1 MIESSKPAGMSL
13 TLKIVLGMTLG
24 IVVGLLF
31 NLAALFGLVSADGT
45 LWALVI
51 DGLFGAVGKI
61 FVASLQ
67 MLVVP
72 LVFVSLVC
80 GTSALSN
87 PKQLGRIGGKALA
100 MYVATTALAV
110 SFALFLATLVQPG
123 KGIDIGEA
131 TFTAKTA
138 PPVMDVIIGMV
149 PKNPIQAMA
158 EGNMLQIIVFSILF
172 GLAITL
178 AGAAGKK
185 VRNGFDALNSVVMR
199 LVNLLMAIAPYG
211 VFALIAVVL
220 ATLGWDV
227 LKDFLVYFL
236 LVLSALLVHLF
247 VTYPILLTFL
257 ARLSPLVFLRK
268 MRAAMLFAFS
278 TASSNATLPVTL
290 HSVEKKLGAG
300 NSVSSF
306 TVPLGATINMDGTA
320 IMQGVA
326 TVFIANAYGQDLSA
340 AQLLTVVLM
349 ATLASIGTAGV
360 PGVGLIMLAG
370 VLTQVGLPVEAIG
383 LVLGV
388 DRLLDMT
395 RTAVNITGD
404 AMVTCVVAKSEGDFD
419 LDTFNDPDAGLDD
432 VPDELSDFQSL
443 QEQR

>member
-1 MIESSKPAGMSL
+1 MTVSKKPAGMSL
-13 TLKIVLGMTLG
+13 TLQIVIGMVLG
-24 IVVGLLF
+24 IVAGLLC
-31 NLAALFGLVSADGT
+31 NLLLSPDGT
-45 LWALVI
+45 AWALIV
-51 DGLFGAVGKI
+51 DGLFRVVGKI

-80 GTSALSN
+80 GTSALDN
-87 PKQLGRIGGKALA
+87 PKKLGRLGIKSLAL
-100 MYVATTALAV
+100 YLATTALAV
-110 SFALFLATLVQPG
+110 TVALTLAMIVQPG
-123 KGIDIGEA
+123 NGINIGESEFSVA
-131 TFTAKTA
+131 QA
-138 PPVMDVIIGMV
+138 PPVIDVIIGMV
-149 PKNPIQAMA
+149 PKNPFAAMA

-185 VRNGFDALNSVVMR
+185 VRDGFEALNSVVMR
-199 LVNLLMAIAPYG
+199 LVSLLMAVAPYG
-211 VFALIAVVL
+211 VFALIASVA
-220 ATLGWDV
+220 ATLGGDV
-227 LKDFLVYFL
+227 FENLLTYFL
-236 LVLSALLVHLF
+236 LVLFALLIHLF
-247 VTYPILLTFL
+247 VTYPILLTLL
-257 ARLSPLVFLRK
+257 ARLNPLTFLKK

-290 HSVEKKLGAG
+290 HSVEKRLGAG

-326 TVFIANAYGQDLSA
+326 TVFIANAYNHDLTA

-404 AMVTCVVAKSEGDFD
+404 AMVTTVVAKSEGE
-419 LDTFNDPDAGLDD
+419 LDMEVFNDPNAGLDD
-432 VPDELSDFQSL
+432 IPDELADFQSN
-443 QEQR
+443 